1 MNAIKMLLAGLL
13 SLLPMISACSPSSP
27 PEKVTPVTHVA
38 YVHLEPNQYPEFLS
52 RLDAEMALV
61 RLSRYGGK
69 HPVLSDLHGRDVLDF
84 DYRFQVS
91 DMGFIGAQDIV
102 KHGVIEI
109 YIYADYI
116 KDEKVRAEAFTRLE
130 AALNAF
136 GTKLEIRTEKNFGP
150 KMDLSVYGVKKPGS
164 P

>member
-1 MNAIKMLLAGLL
+1 MNRIKMLLAGVL
-13 SLLPMISACSPSSP
+13 SLLPMISACSPPSP
-27 PEKVTPVTHVA
+27 PQKVPPVTHVA
-38 YVHLEPNQYPEFLS
+38 RVNIDPARYPEFLS
-52 RLDAEMALV
+52 RLDAEMASV
-61 RLSRYGGK
+61 GLSRFGGK

-91 DMGFIGAQDIV
+91 DIGFIGAQDIV

-109 YIYADYI
+109 YVYADYI

-136 GTKLEIRTEKNFGP
+136 GAKLEIRTEKNFGP
-150 KMDLSVYGVKKPGS
+150 KMDLSVYGVKK
-164 P
+164 